1 MPKLNGKK
9 RPNWAKEIEFGYT
22 NFVPTED
29 GLQIS
34 EEERAALADEA
45 MRAATFNKKKA
56 PKVPRRATNFTRG
69 HKLSPG
75 KPMGAKRKTTLAIE
89 QMGEENA
96 MLALEKIIER
106 MKEGNIEAA
115 KFLLERVYPIRRGR
129 RIKLWDIGE
138 QKTLDDVNRLSEYI
152 MKLMI
157 EGEIS
162 AEEAVEYGKKL
173 EQRLRIIMESQ
184 KINEIMSK
192 YEALKA
198 VVMDSVRGG

>member
-1 MPKLNGKK
+1 MTKRTKGK
-9 RPNWAKEIEFGYT
+9 NIEGINFGYT
-22 NFVPTED
+22 NFISPED

-34 EEERAALADEA
+34 EEERAELADEA

-56 PKVPRRATNFTRG
+56 PKVPRKATNFTRG
-69 HKLSPG
+69 HKFSPG

-96 MLALEKIIER
+96 MLAMEKIVGW
-106 MKEGNIEAA
+106 MKEGNMEAT

-129 RIKLWDIGE
+129 RIKLWDTGD
-138 QKTLDDVNRLSEYI
+138 QKTLEDVNRLSEYI
-152 MKLMI
+152 MHLMI
-157 EGEIS
+157 EGELS

-184 KINEIMSK
+184 KIGEITAK

-198 VVMDSVRGG
+198 VVMDSVRV